1 VLYKP
6 LCLLVVL
13 LNLETKLLEI
23 DLTSKGP
30 SKYLDSKAFL
40 LKDSE
45 SVLRLEVA
53 ELLLD
58 FKDNLKLLMIII
70 LAALTNMN
78 SISAFMILE
87 LN

>member
-1 VLYKP
+1 MLYKP

-13 LNLETKLLEI
+13 LNLETKLLVV
-23 DLTSKGP
+23 DLTSKGL
-30 SKYLDSKAFL
+30 SKYLVSKAFL

-45 SVLRLEVA
+45 SVLRQEVA

-58 FKDNLKLLMIII
+58 FKDNSKLLMIII

-87 LN
+87 WN